1 MTPAL
6 EGRYSAQTSEFW
18 VNVMET
24 LNSSDDIYASVPG
37 VLRETCEHFGFGCG
51 FVYVA
56 DHTAKLFLK
65 EHHLLYNHDHL
76 RESLELNQTLDARL
90 LKKLTQTKAV
100 FYSAG
105 TDVEPL
111 EERLAELFSA
121 KSMILIPITDASK
134 SIIALT
140 GLVDRRSRRQPDELN
155 LGGAYAVL
163 CALANHVK
171 MYLFERRA
179 ASTEKA
185 MRNVMDHMG
194 IDIYVNDFNTHEIL
208 YVNASMATPY
218 GGVDKMMG
226 RKCWEALYTDKTG
239 PCDFCPQQKLV
250 GEDGTPSGIYSWDY
264 QRPFDGAWFRV
275 FSSAFA
281 WGDERLA
288 HVVSSV
294 DITESKRN
302 ELIIRQMADY
312 DTLTGLPNRRKL
324 LLDLEACIGTCK
336 GYLLFFD
343 LDGFKQVNDSH
354 GHRAGDELLEKL
366 GNMLQ
371 GTSITEGRSYRHGG
385 DEFVVLCRNTSAVDL
400 QQLLGVIM
408 ANFHHPWA
416 LADGEVVCKCS
427 IGVARFPQD
436 GQSPEELL
444 HNADAAMYAAKEA
457 GKGLI
462 RFYHGGKL
470 SDPKEFF
477 SSL

>member
-1 MTPAL
+1 MTSLL
-6 EGRYSAQTSEFW
+6 EGRYSAQSSEFW
-18 VNVMET
+18 VKVMET
-24 LNSSDDIYASVPG
+24 LNSSNDIYAPVPG
-37 VLRETCEHFGFGCG
+37 VLQETCEHFGFGCG

-56 DHTAKLFLK
+56 DHTSTLFLK

-76 RESLELNQTLDARL
+76 REELDLHKELDARVL
-90 LKKLTQTKAV
+90 GQLIETKAV
-100 FYSAG
+100 FFSAG
-105 TDVEPL
+105 TEAGEL

-121 KSMILIPITDASK
+121 KSMILVPITDASRAL
-134 SIIALT
+134 IALA

-155 LGGAYAVL
+155 LGGAYAVM

-171 MYLFERRA
+171 MYLFERRVA
-179 ASTEKA
+179 NTEKA
-185 MRNVMDHMG
+185 MHSVMDHMG
-194 IDIYVNDFNTHEIL
+194 IDIYVNDFYTHEIL
-208 YVNASMATPY
+208 YVNASMAKPY
-218 GGVDKMMG
+218 GGVDKLMG
-226 RKCWEALYTDKTG
+226 KKCWEALYEDKTG
-239 PCDFCPQQKLV
+239 PCDFCPQQKIV
-250 GEDGTPSGIYSWDY
+250 GEDGQPSGIYSWDY
-264 QRPFDGAWFRV
+264 QRPFDGSWFRV
-275 FSSAFA
+275 FSAGFR

-324 LLDLEACIGTCK
+324 LLDLEACLASGK

-371 GTSITEGRSYRHGG
+371 GTPATEGRSYRHGG
-385 DEFVVLCRNTSAVDL
+385 DEFVVLCKNISPRDL
-400 QQLLGVIM
+400 QALLGTVM

-416 LADGEVVCKCS
+416 LADGDVICKCS
-427 IGVARFPQD
+427 IGVAQFPQD
-436 GQSPEELL
+436 GKKPEELL
-444 HNADAAMYAAKEA
+444 HNADSAMYAAKEA

-462 RFYHGGKL
+462 RFYHKGKL
-470 SDPKEFF
+470 SPPKAFF